1 MFQNCLCFSFKKL
14 RKIIIEAYFHRVT
27 TFCFSIKIS
36 IAPPAKAN
44 LPILA
49 KKEQKYFQ
57 IPPGSELG
65 FSDCGGASINEDY

>member
-1 MFQNCLCFSFKKL
+1 MFQNCLLFSLKKL

-27 TFCFSIKIS
+27 TFRFSIKIS
-36 IAPPAKAN
+36 IPPAKAN

-57 IPPGSELG
+57 ILGSELE
-65 FSDCGGASINEDY
+65 FSDWWSKH

>member
-1 MFQNCLCFSFKKL
+1 MFQNCLFFSLKKL

-57 IPPGSELG
+57 IPGSDLG
-65 FSDCGGASINEDY
+65 FSDWWGEH